1 MFSQNL
7 LSSIWLTIDDLI
19 FNTNLLGLIQRLA
32 PELDAEA
39 VVFAGATGIRDILD
53 PGLELISVLTAYAMA
68 VGYTFYISAASITL
82 TIFFVWGLGWR
93 DVRKKE
99 PRYPASDIS
108 SLHSFNSV
116 SRYRLSAVI
125 SRSPTPLLDSLAPYM
140 V

>member
-7 LSSIWLTIDDLI
+7 LSSIWITIDDMI
-19 FNTNLLGLIQRLA
+19 FNTNLLGLIQKLG

-39 VVFAGATGIRDILD
+39 IVFAGATGIRGVLD
-53 PGLELISVLTAYAMA
+53 AGPDLFTVLTAYAMA
-68 VGYTFYISAASITL
+68 VGYTYYISAASITL

-116 SRYRLSAVI
+116 SRYRLSVAV
-125 SRSPTPLLDSLAPYM
+125 SGSPTPLLDSLAQYL